1 MADIQYL
8 NYGDQQIEQQALLNN
23 LANQVQGYVQSQ
35 PWSNKRKEKFMSA
48 YSDLMNRGILG
59 ASNNTGQ
66 WMIDVNG
73 DPLPEMS
80 RKDKEMYQEAA
91 YFIQQQMAAL
101 PTKTAEEE
109 KKVEDLPVFD
119 FNKDFITYV
128 NNSINGG
135 QPLNIGYGDSDQ
147 WNYLDE
153 RDSNGIRGRKNR
165 AKKLAELLESYKT
178 KLGDG
183 SKYKFEGSPYSDIND
198 FNTKIDRAIAA
209 LKTDSIDD
217 DREALQA
224 IGLNQA
230 TWFNNGSGDPSGK
243 VDANGNP
250 LTYGQLSEQ
259 QEQKVLEEQG
269 QQEKLNQQNK
279 IKNSGVLTIS
289 ANNNPLD
296 AIYNAQ
302 KYQEH
307 LGTTYGVGQTGF
319 NSINDK
325 VQELLERS
333 YNGGKGNGLNSA
345 ERKQLGNL
353 IHYIRTNNPNY
364 QNYNL
369 SKQDEAELSKH
380 ESLKGKRLQ
389 DFVRLPWQTSDGR
402 YTYADKSGNIY
413 FLKPQNQAKL
423 AAPTFQRSAAY
434 NNYRNNFLK
443 SENNKALNITIG
455 SNNGLTDDMKAD
467 LAAMGL
473 DLVSAGSAFA
483 PGYGT
488 LASAVTGIGATLT
501 GAAAD
506 RMRGES
512 WGSTLGTAGFGL
524 SMDILGLIPGV
535 GVGAK
540 AAKIAKVVSKGAKW
554 IGPALGGLA
563 AMSYGPGAISAYNK
577 FTSGKKDDITAEELR
592 DFTYAI
598 RAIAAGGIRK
608 AGATY
613 QGNRTLAKAKVK
625 GNVVETAGKQSA
637 SITTKNGQKINL
649 TDDEFKTLKSNA
661 NRETKA
667 KIITQAAQR
676 EKINMEGDEIEWKG
690 INPVKGRFKTSS
702 KSSKLSGLQ
711 EGIESSQ
718 LKWNTTSA
726 DYKGIR
732 RFSNE
737 NLLRGFTTMSTPS
750 SGIWRSLRDR
760 WNGNDIL
767 NSNPVSASQKEAIKQ
782 ELKALPRKP
791 YNKPT
796 TSNQEVIP
804 ESRRLPQP
812 GGEHKGT
819 RIDVQRTGTSST
831 KNISTGEA
839 VKEFTDFDRMYIAST
854 RKNSKVPSKA
864 FGNGYGTSKE
874 PESGSLDFNG
884 ITATITKLDGDR
896 GFTLAF
902 GKTGDTVRSIS
913 YKNIQELRSNLAQ
926 QLNKVI
932 KKQNNVKETAAL
944 LRQFKA
950 KGWLKQGGT
959 IDKQRI
965 QLYKEFIK
973 K

>member
-66 WMIDVNG
+66 WMVDVNG

-119 FNKDFITYV
+119 FNKDFITHV

-243 VDANGNP
+243 VDADGNL
-250 LTYGQLSEQ
+250 LTYGQLAEQ
-259 QEQKVLEEQG
+259 QEQKTLEEQK
-269 QQEKLNQQNK
+269 QQEKSNQQNR

-296 AIYNAQ
+296 AVYNAQ

-333 YNGGKGNGLNSA
+333 YNGGKGNGLNNA

-369 SKQDEAELSKH
+369 SRQDEAELSKH

-434 NNYRNNFLK
+434 NDYKNNFLK
-443 SENNKALNITIG
+443 GSSLMNKQQRDAYLK
-455 SNNGLTDDMKAD
+455 SRKDGLTSAEWEELASIGFDIASIVDPEMFSAAGLALTGSGLRHHAAASQPGGMSTSDKWWQAAD
-467 LAAMGL
+467 YGLSILGSIPVLGDTALAARAVNNLKKAIVPLGIVMAGANVPQAAKAAYNKVVNGQ
-473 DLVSAGSAFA
+473 DLTIQDWRA
-483 PGYGT
+483 
-488 LASAVTGIGATLT
+488 IGAVLT
-501 GAAAD
+501 AA
-506 RMRGES
+506 
-512 WGSTLGTAGFGL
+512 
-524 SMDILGLIPGV
+524 V
-535 GVGAK
+535 GVGRGRQM
-540 AAKIAKVVSKGAKW
+540 SKRAE
-554 IGPALGGLA
+554 ALRRTGGG
-563 AMSYGPGAISAYNK
+563 SQK
-577 FTSGKKDDITAEELR
+577 TITEGTVKTDKGEIKGLSEKTTKELQKS
-592 DFTYAI
+592 FK
-598 RAIAAGGIRK
+598 K
-608 AGATY
+608 AGNDNEAKTKALRENAEV
-613 QGNRTLAKAKVK
+613 QTKAKEQGIK
-625 GNVVETAGKQSA
+625 LEEA
-637 SITTKNGQKINL
+637 SITSESSWRNKAPSWMRSKKQPEITTGTRTESTGGNRIATLRAMAEFNKNHGWLARKGLAEQDWVFRRTGGYTSNPHRGLWQSVKDYFGKSKWDDFGQRQSTSQTSSNNQNAPTGNQNNTVNQNAPTGKNAKPKPPVLSKEDSKELQSTLRGKNFSTNETKEAPMTVKGFGDIYGIKDPSGKYSLEFELKDGSRIKIDPKDVKDIKSETL
-649 TDDEFKTLKSNA
+649 KTLRKDVMKKIDTQVPKE
-661 NRETKA
+661 NRS
-667 KIITQAAQR
+667 KIKFELIR
-676 EKINMEGDEIEWKG
+676 
-690 INPVKGRFKTSS
+690 
-702 KSSKLSGLQ
+702 
-711 EGIESSQ
+711 Q
-718 LKWNTTSA
+718 LK
-726 DYKGIR
+726 
-732 RFSNE
+732 
-737 NLLRGFTTMSTPS
+737 L
-750 SGIWRSLRDR
+750 
-760 WNGNDIL
+760 
-767 NSNPVSASQKEAIKQ
+767 
-782 ELKALPRKP
+782 
-791 YNKPT
+791 
-796 TSNQEVIP
+796 
-804 ESRRLPQP
+804 
-812 GGEHKGT
+812 
-819 RIDVQRTGTSST
+819 
-831 KNISTGEA
+831 
-839 VKEFTDFDRMYIAST
+839 
-854 RKNSKVPSKA
+854 
-864 FGNGYGTSKE
+864 NGY
-874 PESGSLDFNG
+874 
-884 ITATITKLDGDR
+884 
-896 GFTLAF
+896 
-902 GKTGDTVRSIS
+902 
-913 YKNIQELRSNLAQ
+913 
-926 QLNKVI
+926 
-932 KKQNNVKETAAL
+932 
-944 LRQFKA
+944 
-950 KGWLKQGGT
+950 LKQGGT

-965 QLYKEFIK
+965 QRYKNYINK
-973 K
+973 

>member
-119 FNKDFITYV
+119 FNKDFITHV

-209 LKTDSIDD
+209 LRTDSIDD

-250 LTYGQLSEQ
+250 LTYGQLTEQ

-269 QQEKLNQQNK
+269 QQEKLNQQNR

-296 AIYNAQ
+296 AVYNAQ

-325 VQELLERS
+325 IQELLERS

-369 SKQDEAELSKH
+369 SRQDEAELSKH

-389 DFVRLPWQTSDGR
+389 DFIRLPWQTSDGR

-443 SENNKALNITIG
+443 SQLQLNNEKPVL
-455 SNNGLTDDMKAD
+455 SQDTDILISDMTSMLGD
-467 LAAMGL
+467 IVSLGGG
-473 DLVSAGSAFA
+473 SAGAA
-483 PGYGT
+483 G
-488 LASAVTGIGATLT
+488 GATTLLSDLYGDIRRGKDT
-501 GAAAD
+501 WSTIKNLGANIAWGAA
-506 RMRGES
+506 
-512 WGSTLGTAGFGL
+512 
-524 SMDILGLIPGV
+524 GLIPGAKLGKLAKNAARIYATLQSAGILMNDDVQQSWKNLIAGKPISAKDFENFKWTLHAITGGTNAVRGHLTERNIAEQVKTNNKPSIETKSGVKPITQEQVNKINKV
-535 GVGAK
+535 GRKKGQEAAEKEFERLVGAK
-540 AAKIAKVVSKGAKW
+540 PKEGTFKFTENGTNKINPTRYSQRLRNLLSDDERLILPKTTQSVNTQNVNKLLEIDKAKPI
-554 IGPALGGLA
+554 IGIGNPFNRRFWTEGGPNRGGLTFA
-563 AMSYGPGAISAYNK
+563 LAPYRNNSSNNSGNTTNIDESSVRVSEGLNSQQYRQSQVGRTNPAIKNSSELPENVKFNREAINNYKNMIKGNFSNNELQSGSYN
-577 FTSGKKDDITAEELR
+577 L
-592 DFTYAI
+592 
-598 RAIAAGGIRK
+598 
-608 AGATY
+608 AGAPLQVVKQSDGTF
-613 QGNRTLAKAKVK
+613 NVLFK
-625 GNVVETAGKQSA
+625 GNVIANERNQREIQKT
-637 SITTKNGQKINL
+637 IRDLIKNTVQQG
-649 TDDEFKTLKSNA
+649 KSNS
-661 NRETKA
+661 
-667 KIITQAAQR
+667 
-676 EKINMEGDEIEWKG
+676 
-690 INPVKGRFKTSS
+690 SS
-702 KSSKLSGLQ
+702 KISAKEMGKL
-711 EGIESSQ
+711 
-718 LKWNTTSA
+718 LK
-726 DYKGIR
+726 
-732 RFSNE
+732 E
-737 NLLRGFTTMSTPS
+737 
-750 SGIWRSLRDR
+750 
-760 WNGNDIL
+760 
-767 NSNPVSASQKEAIKQ
+767 
-782 ELKALPRKP
+782 
-791 YNKPT
+791 
-796 TSNQEVIP
+796 
-804 ESRRLPQP
+804 
-812 GGEHKGT
+812 
-819 RIDVQRTGTSST
+819 
-831 KNISTGEA
+831 
-839 VKEFTDFDRMYIAST
+839 
-854 RKNSKVPSKA
+854 
-864 FGNGYGTSKE
+864 
-874 PESGSLDFNG
+874 
-884 ITATITKLDGDR
+884 
-896 GFTLAF
+896 
-902 GKTGDTVRSIS
+902 
-913 YKNIQELRSNLAQ
+913 
-926 QLNKVI
+926 
-932 KKQNNVKETAAL
+932 
-944 LRQFKA
+944 FKA
-950 KGWLKQGGT
+950 KGWLKHGGT

-965 QLYKEFIK
+965 QRYKEFINK
-973 K
+973 